1 MTNLI
6 PRTIG
11 AILVPSLVAAALCA
25 VGPAAARPLVSVDD
39 WIGLWRG
46 SYVCHQGVTGI
57 YLTVQRASD
66 DDVTAV
72 FKFFAVPEN
81 PGVPDG
87 EYDMTGWPGPQ
98 DNHLQLYS
106 HKWIKAPPGYV
117 MVGLDGDYDEA
128 TGEYSGR
135 VRGPGCTRFI
145 LRRDVVG

>member
-6 PRTIG
+6 PRAAG
-11 AILVPSLVAAALCA
+11 ATLVTALLAALCA
-25 VGPAAARPLVSVDD
+25 GHAVARPLVSVDD
-39 WIGLWRG
+39 WVGLWRG
-46 SYVCHQGVTGI
+46 TYVCYQGVTGI
-57 YLTVQRASD
+57 YLTVRRASD
-66 DDVTAV
+66 DDVTAI

-98 DNHLQLYS
+98 FNHLQLYYN
-106 HKWIKAPPGYV
+106 KWIKAPPGYL

-128 TGEYSGR
+128 TGEFSGR

-145 LRRDVVG
+145 LRRDLVG